1 MAFWGHRYTR
11 RFPTCTLREAP
22 NCPSALWLRRRDML
36 PRVYWEER
44 EEAMEQEKELLEKL
58 AAVPEPDSQARAEAH
73 RRWAACAKP
82 LGGLG
87 LLEEALEQIATLTGS
102 ADIDLSRRAVLVL
115 CADHGVTAQGVT
127 QTDSS
132 VTAAVVR
139 GLAARQTSVCRMAA
153 RTDCK
158 VVPVDLGVVD
168 FPPYPGVVDL
178 RVGNGTADMTQGAAM
193 SRAQA
198 VQAVCA
204 GMELVRREAEQGTKI
219 LAAGEMGIGNTTAA
233 SAVSAVLLG
242 CPPEAV
248 TGRGAGL
255 SDAGLAR
262 KIDAVQRAI
271 AVNRPDAGDPLDV
284 LAKVGGFELA
294 GLCGLYLGGAVY
306 RLPVVMDGVI
316 SAAAALCA
324 VRLCPKASGAILA
337 SHVSAEPAGQA
348 LLAALGKKPLITAGL
363 RLGEGTGAVAALPLL
378 DMALAVYAESYTFS
392 GCGIEPYTPQG
403 GI

>member
-1 MAFWGHRYTR
+1 
-11 RFPTCTLREAP
+11 
-22 NCPSALWLRRRDML
+22 
-36 PRVYWEER
+36 
-44 EEAMEQEKELLEKL
+44 MEQEKELLEKL

-294 GLCGLYLGGAVY
+294 GLCGLYLGGRY
-306 RLPVVMDGVI
+306 T
-316 SAAAALCA
+316 
-324 VRLCPKASGAILA
+324 ASLW
-337 SHVSAEPAGQA
+337 
-348 LLAALGKKPLITAGL
+348 
-363 RLGEGTGAVAALPLL
+363 
-378 DMALAVYAESYTFS
+378 
-392 GCGIEPYTPQG
+392 
-403 GI
+403 

>member
-1 MAFWGHRYTR
+1 
-11 RFPTCTLREAP
+11 
-22 NCPSALWLRRRDML
+22 
-36 PRVYWEER
+36 
-44 EEAMEQEKELLEKL
+44 MEQEKELWAKL
-58 AAVPEPDSQARAEAH
+58 AAVPEPDPQARAEAH
-73 RRWAACAKP
+73 RRWATCAKP

-87 LLEEALEQIATLTGS
+87 LLEEALEQIAALTGS

-139 GLAARQTSVCRMAA
+139 GLAAGQTAVCRMAA
-153 RTDCK
+153 RADCR

-168 FPPYPGVVDL
+168 FPSYPGVVDL

-193 SRAQA
+193 DRDQA
-198 VQAVCA
+198 VQAVWA
-204 GMELVRREAEQGTKI
+204 GMELVRREAEQGTKV

-233 SAVSAVLLG
+233 SAVSAVLLD

-262 KIDAVQRAI
+262 KVDAVRRAI
-271 AVNRPDAGDPLDV
+271 AVNRPDPADPLDV

-324 VRLCPKASGAILA
+324 VRLCPQASGAILA

-363 RLGEGTGAVAALPLL
+363 CLGEGTGAVAALPLL
-378 DMALAVYAESYTFS
+378 DMALAVYAESYTFA